1 MLEIVVPWATEGI
14 LLLTQLPFGILK
26 VGGRNEPWGVTVES
40 IGGGRSGGDRW
51 LSCWE
56 VQTGTLLL
64 WRLTVVVS
72 YSPPLLLPTLDC
84 TAAVKGAGMWLR
96 PVGSGEYSPSAGV
109 NR

>member
-51 LSCWE
+51 LWVVPLVVLLGGADWNTSTVAADGCRLLQSPTASSHTGLYSCCE
-56 VQTGTLLL
+56 GGRYVA
-64 WRLTVVVS
+64 
-72 YSPPLLLPTLDC
+72 P
-84 TAAVKGAGMWLR
+84 A
-96 PVGSGEYSPSAGV
+96 SGEW
-109 NR
+109 RI